1 MNKPE
6 RAIANVGPDAK
17 PDPDVFSNTQ
27 WMVGE
32 IVLAHQIIGRKI
44 NALKIQ
50 NAEKSTIGQK
60 LAAEEVAKLAE
71 QLKVCADI
79 IVRKSA
85 EHANRRSR
93 S

>member
-1 MNKPE
+1 MNKHEPIE
-6 RAIANVGPDAK
+6 VAAK
-17 PDPDVFSNTQ
+17 PEPDMFSNTA
-27 WMVGE
+27 WMIGE
-32 IVLAHQIIGRKI
+32 IVLAHQIINRKI

-60 LAAEEVAKLAE
+60 LAAEEVSKLAE

-85 EHANRRSR
+85 EFANRRPR
-93 S
+93 P